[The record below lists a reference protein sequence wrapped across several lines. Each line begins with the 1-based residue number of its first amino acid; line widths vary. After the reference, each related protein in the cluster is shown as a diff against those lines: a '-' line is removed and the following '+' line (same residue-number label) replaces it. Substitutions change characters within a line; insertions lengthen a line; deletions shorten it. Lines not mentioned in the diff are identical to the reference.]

1 MDIHGLNDR
10 LRIWTCIN
18 VRETGISCAKGE
30 ILPISV
36 LFMIHYKLS
45 GFKQRKKYLFI
56 LLKHEVMSWS
66 DIRPYTKLDK
76 PLVANI
82 FGHAM

>member
-1 MDIHGLNDR
+1 
-10 LRIWTCIN
+10 
-18 VRETGISCAKGE
+18 
-30 ILPISV
+30 
-36 LFMIHYKLS
+36 MIHYKLS
-45 GFKQRKKYLFI
+45 GYKQRKKYLFI
-56 LLKHEVMSWS
+56 LLKHEVMSRS